1 MLYKL
6 EKVKRIHGGRAI
18 VDIEK
23 LSIEAGRLYALTGP
37 NGSGKT
43 TLLQML
49 AFLDAPDIGLIEFSG
64 QPVIYSEKQLQPL
77 RRRVVLVDQQPIL
90 FSMSVFHNVEIPLKL
105 RGYSAAERK
114 KAVDEALNKVD
125 MLSFADIMGS
135 RLSGG
140 EIQRVAMARALVC
153 RPEVLLL
160 DEPTSNIDRHHQ
172 PVIEDLIRSAC
183 TDDKISVIFSTHSP
197 QLVEKLADH
206 CFQIEN
212 GKINDR

>member
-6 EKVKRIHGGRAI
+6 DKVRRIHGGRAI

-23 LSIEAGRLYALTGP
+23 LDIEAGRIYALTGP

-49 AFLDAPDIGLIEFSG
+49 AFLDAPDAGLVEFAG
-64 QPVIYSEKQLQPL
+64 KPVTYSEKQLQPL

-105 RGYSAAERK
+105 RGCCLAERK
-114 KAVDEALNKVD
+114 QAVDEALKKVD

-183 TDDKISVIFSTHSP
+183 TDYKISVIFSTHSL
-197 QLVEKLADH
+197 QLVEKLADR

-212 GKINDR
+212 GKIGER